1 MARNKRPKGQGS
13 RRLLREYFLGNIGRV
28 LTSEELQKASGGA
41 SEWGR
46 RVRELRN
53 EEGYLILTHNDR
65 SDLKPG
71 EYLLETAKPAL
82 AFARQISKEVRA
94 MVLER
99 NGYTCQMCGA
109 VAGEPHPYDP
119 SKRTRLHIGHII
131 DKQKGGS
138 DELSNLRALCS
149 VCNEGAQN
157 ISPKRPEWVNLL
169 VQIRRAPALDQVEAL
184 KWLMR
189 KFPAQVRGIQK
200 GLEAGHS

>member
-1 MARNKRPKGQGS
+1 MPKGKKVKGYGS
-13 RRLLREYFLGNIGRV
+13 RRLLRDYFLSNIGKV
-28 LTSEELQKASGGA
+28 LTSDELQGISGGA

-53 EEGYLILTHNDR
+53 EEGYQILTHHDR
-65 SDLKPG
+65 SGLKPG
-71 EYLLETAKPAL
+71 DYLLETPKPVP
-82 AFARQISKEVRA
+82 AFARQVSKEIRA

-109 VAGEPHPYDP
+109 VAGEPHPYDE

-131 DKQKGGS
+131 DRQKGGS
-138 DELSNLRALCS
+138 DELTNLRALCS

-157 ISPKRPEWVNLL
+157 ISPKRPEWVDLL

-184 KWLMR
+184 KWLIK
-189 KFPAQVRGIQK
+189 KFPSQARANLP
-200 GLEAGHS
+200 GLGG

>member
-1 MARNKRPKGQGS
+1 MPKKTKTKGYGS
-13 RRLLREYFLGNIGRV
+13 RKLLRDYFLSNIGSV
-28 LTSEELQKASGGA
+28 LTSEELQKVSGGA

-53 EEGYLILTHNDR
+53 EEGYQILTHNER
-65 SDLKPG
+65 RDLKPG
-71 EYLLETAKPAL
+71 EYLLETAKPVP
-82 AFARQISKEVRA
+82 AFARQISKEIRA

-138 DELSNLRALCS
+138 DELTNLRALCS

-157 ISPKRPEWVNLL
+157 ISPKRPDWVDLL
-169 VQIRRAPALDQVEAL
+169 VQIRRAPAHDQVEAL
-184 KWLMR
+184 KWLIK
-189 KFPAQVRGIQK
+189 KFPSQARAN
-200 GLEAGHS
+200 LPDLSE

>member
-1 MARNKRPKGQGS
+1 MAKDNKPRGRGS
-13 RRLLREYFLGNIGRV
+13 RKLLRDYFLSNIGRV
-28 LTSEELQKASGGA
+28 IVSDELQKASGGA

-53 EEGYLILTHNDR
+53 EEGYQILTHNDR

-71 EYLLETAKPAL
+71 EYLLETAKPIP
-82 AFARQISKEVRA
+82 AFARQMSKETRA
-94 MVLER
+94 MVIER

-157 ISPKRPEWVNLL
+157 ISPKRPEWVDLL

-184 KWLMR
+184 KWLMK
-189 KFPAQVRGIQK
+189 KFPTQARANLSTQS
-200 GLEAGHS
+200 E